1 MNLEVKR
8 IFKGN
13 KYTIG
18 KLYIDGKY
26 FCDTMEPPV
35 RMKKPKAIPLGK
47 YKVIINHSNKF
58 NKLLPLLLNVEGFE
72 GIRIHNGSYPEDTL
86 GCILVGKNKIKGML
100 VDSRYTLM
108 QLMNELKD
116 VKDINIQ
123 LSD

>member
-35 RMKKPKAIPLGK
+35 RLIKPKAIPLGK

-58 NKLLPLLLNVEGFE
+58 NKQLPLLLNVEGFE
-72 GIRIHNGSYPEDTL
+72 GIRMHNGSYSEDSS

-108 QLMNELKD
+108 QLMNKLKD
-116 VKDINIQ
+116 VKDINITIE
-123 LSD
+123 

>member
-8 IFKGN
+8 IFNGN

-35 RMKKPKAIPLGK
+35 RLIKPKAIPLGK

-72 GIRIHNGSYPEDTL
+72 GIRIHNGSYPEDSL

-108 QLMNELKD
+108 QLMNKLKD
-116 VKDINIQ
+116 VKDINI
-123 LSD
+123 

>member
-18 KLYIDGKY
+18 KLYIAGKY

-35 RMKKPKAIPLGK
+35 RIIKPKAIPLGK

-58 NKLLPLLLNVEGFE
+58 NKQLPLLLNVEGFE

-86 GCILVGKNKIKGML
+86 GCILVGRNKIKGML

-108 QLMNELKD
+108 QLMNKLKD
-116 VKDINIQ
+116 VKDISI
-123 LSD
+123 

>member
-35 RMKKPKAIPLGK
+35 RLIKPKAIPLGK

-58 NKLLPLLLNVEGFE
+58 NKLLPLLLNVDGFV
-72 GIRIHNGSYPEDTL
+72 GIRIHNGSYPEDSL
-86 GCILVGKNKIKGML
+86 GCILVGRNKIKGML

-108 QLMNELKD
+108 QLMNKLKD
-116 VKDINIQ
+116 IKDINI
-123 LSD
+123 

>member
-35 RMKKPKAIPLGK
+35 RLIKPKAIPLGK

-72 GIRIHNGSYPEDTL
+72 GIRIHNGSYPEDSL

-108 QLMNELKD
+108 QLMNKLKD

>member
-35 RMKKPKAIPLGK
+35 RLIKPKAIPLGK
-47 YKVIINHSNKF
+47 YKVIINNSNKF
-58 NKLLPLLLNVEGFE
+58 NKQLPLLLNVEGFE
-72 GIRIHNGSYPEDTL
+72 GIRIHNGSYPEDSL

-108 QLMNELKD
+108 QLMNKLKD